1 MATVTTS
8 TLFLQRLST
17 LTGSYPSATDGANG
31 FDEVTAAPGDTI
43 IIPLR
48 SGSATTSG
56 GGQMNFGYTPSGNT
70 STGGTLGGFSQF
82 SSTNNPIFVTCTNVT
97 SSGYIS
103 IWSAPSDGGS
113 SVGFRA
119 RVYVNVVTPIDLN
132 ISITTDP
139 VLLNSSTT
147 TYTNQLTGCG
157 STEIYYASYT
167 AGASQ
172 GDTTTYSNLGSIV
185 GRTYNLFSS
194 RTLAGPTS
202 STSVISGPGNS
213 TADTVYIWAVVAPSI
228 SGTNITS
235 STTMTYTGSSYIVDQ
250 PDTSITLTP
259 STTTLTSSSTSNVTV
274 DVTGDTLGTQYRLYT
289 NNINRWVSTY
299 NGGGSSTTDFTISY
313 DEAPS
318 GAAGTGFTE
327 LPGTGQTYT
336 YFSQARISTTNGG
349 SGTWQNTGN
358 SFTVTRSAA
367 ATYTVAG
374 PTGGTVNEG
383 QNLTFDITT
392 SNVVNGTTVGW
403 TLSGLQSG
411 DYTTSASSPA
421 TIQNNAATVT
431 FAIVNDNV
439 TDGNKTATLTLA
451 STDSTGASTGSPSSS
466 ITVVDTS
473 NPGGGGGGGGSTG
486 GGSSGTYGLQ
496 INNSSGNTVIIDGSS
511 RITNFLDSS
520 SINTLNQSSKVMFTN
535 FDCSDKTVTG
545 FLVTWDGALFSN
557 PTITRRS
564 SSLGGITVTKNANDT
579 SSSTA
584 GVAFIE
590 LVRY

>member
-8 TLFLQRLST
+8 TLFLQRLSSLSST
-17 LTGSYPSATDGANG
+17 YPSATDGANG
-31 FDEVTAAPGDTI
+31 FDEVTAAPGDTVV
-43 IIPLR
+43 IPLR
-48 SGSATTSG
+48 SGSTTTST
-56 GGQMNFGYTPSGNT
+56 GGQANFGYTPSGNT
-70 STGGTLGGFSQF
+70 GTGGTLGGFSQF

-103 IWSAPSDGGS
+103 IWSAPSNGGS
-113 SVGFRA
+113 SVGYRA
-119 RVYVNVVTPIDLN
+119 RVYVNVVTPIDLD

-213 TADTVYIWAVVAPSI
+213 TGDTVYIWTVVAPSI

-259 STTTLTSSSTSNVTV
+259 SATSLTATSTSNVTV
-274 DVTGDTLGTQYRLYT
+274 DVTGDTSGTQYRLYT

-299 NGGGSSTTDFTISY
+299 NGGYSNTGDFTISY
-313 DEAPS
+313 DEDIT

-327 LPGTGQTYT
+327 LPGTGQTFT
-336 YFSQARISTTNGG
+336 YFSQARIPATNGG

-358 SFTVTRSAA
+358 SFTVQRSAA
-367 ATYTVAG
+367 ANYSVSASPTTINEGQSTTYTV
-374 PTGGTVNEG
+374 
-383 QNLTFDITT
+383 TT
-392 SNVVNGTTVGW
+392 SNVTNGTTVGYSITGISAEDLSSGSLTG
-403 TLSGLQSG
+403 TLTISSN
-411 DYTTSASSPA
+411 TASTSISLA
-421 TIQNNAATVT
+421 
-431 FAIVNDNV
+431 NDNL
-439 TDGNKTATLTLA
+439 TDGTDTATLTLN
-451 STDSTGASTGSPSSS
+451 STDSTGASTGSASASV
-466 ITVVDTS
+466 TVNDTS
-473 NPGGGGGGGGSTG
+473 QASGGGGGIGSGGSA
-486 GGSSGTYGLQ
+486 GTYGLQ
-496 INNSSGNTVIIDGSS
+496 ITNQAGTQTIIDDTS
-511 RITNFLDSS
+511 RIGTFLASDSLTFTTNT
-520 SINTLNQSSKVMFTN
+520 NTHVQSGIFSG
-535 FDCSDKTVTG
+535 FDCSSSSTTGIFVTG
-545 FLVTWDGALFSN
+545 WTGSAWLI
-557 PTITRRS
+557 PTMTRS
-564 SSLGGITVTKNANDT
+564 SSGVTFTKNPSN
-579 SSSTA
+579 STTTF
-584 GVAFIE
+584 GTLDVTLI
-590 LVRY
+590 RY